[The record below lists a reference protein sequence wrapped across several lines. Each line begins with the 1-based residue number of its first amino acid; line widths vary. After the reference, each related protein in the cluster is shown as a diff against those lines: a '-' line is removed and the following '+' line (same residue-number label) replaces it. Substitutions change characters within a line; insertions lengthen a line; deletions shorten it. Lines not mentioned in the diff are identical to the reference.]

1 MTDPFREY
9 DAPRTD
15 DPTVRGAWLR
25 RFSWPSARDDHLI
38 AALGAD
44 PLDWGTFASI
54 DTDPLLGACTVCE
67 HLGWD
72 RQQGH
77 SIGRSVVR
85 DAQRVA
91 REIVER
97 VTARVWRLAA
107 SRSPGDQI
115 IGAARAE
122 LDREDAFVPDDVL
135 IPACRRIAYAAVK
148 PRPSRVRIR

>member
-15 DPTVRGAWLR
+15 DPAMRGAWLR
-25 RFSWPSARDDHLI
+25 RFLWPNARDNHLI

-44 PLDWGTFASI
+44 PLDWGAFASI

-72 RQQGH
+72 RRQGH
-77 SIGRSVVR
+77 SIGNAVVR
-85 DAQRVA
+85 DAKRVA

-107 SRSPGDQI
+107 SRTPGEQI
-115 IGAARAE
+115 IGAAQAE
-122 LDREDAFVPDDVL
+122 LNRDDAFVPDEVL
-135 IPACRRIAYAAVK
+135 IPACRRIAHTAANRR
-148 PRPSRVRIR
+148 PRGASRR